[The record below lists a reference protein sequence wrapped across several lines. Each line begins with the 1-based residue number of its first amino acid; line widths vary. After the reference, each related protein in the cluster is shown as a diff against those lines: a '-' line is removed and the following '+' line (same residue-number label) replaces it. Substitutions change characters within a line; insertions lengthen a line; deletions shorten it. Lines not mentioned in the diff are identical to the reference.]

1 MSEFR
6 RQHWAAAVDQV
17 FNVIRKNLIYLIVL
31 FFVGN
36 SQSESNIFWYVL
48 LGGILASLLS
58 GIFSWLLFTYRI
70 DGSEL
75 HIRKGIFVR
84 KDLYLS
90 KDRIQVIDITEG
102 IIQRIF
108 GLVKVEIK
116 TAGSGTAGA
125 TIRAMTLEEAEQ
137 LRTELRKEQNK
148 VEPQEEAEVSQ
159 ASASTAEQNQ
169 ILDEWRISQKDLVMA
184 ALTSGNFGLIA
195 SILGAVVG
203 QMDVFINEENIAYL
217 VEKLPG
223 FNNFT
228 LILTIAA
235 VVFLIS
241 WVLSFIG
248 IIFKY
253 GDFKVM
259 KTEKELLVTSGL
271 LERRHSTIPYNR
283 IQAVRFV
290 EGLLRQPLGYGMV
303 YVESAGFEVDQKER
317 SIVVVPYI
325 AKDELE
331 SFFGRFLQDYKV
343 SEMDVKPPQRAF
355 YRYLRRPNY
364 MLLLILAVLALFWE
378 YWWLPSILIIPFT
391 YLGYLQ
397 YRDAGFSLNS
407 KMMILS
413 YRKLARTTA
422 YVLRKRIQV
431 MDERVNPFQDYQDLA
446 TLQVTAASGA
456 KGIEFRIHDLDK
468 DNLRVLREWLVSTK
482 TQETVPAHD
491 YES

>member
-17 FNVIRKNLIYLIVL
+17 FNVIRRNLIYLIVL

-36 SQSESNIFWYVL
+36 SQSESNLFWYIL
-48 LGGILASLLS
+48 LGGIAASLLS

-90 KDRIQVIDITEG
+90 KDRIQVIDVTEG

-125 TIRAMTLEEAEQ
+125 TISAITLEEAER
-137 LRTELRKEQNK
+137 LRTELRKEESKTEQPE
-148 VEPQEEAEVSQ
+148 VEPGEESSQ
-159 ASASTAEQNQ
+159 PVEQDE

-195 SILGAVVG
+195 SILGAAAG
-203 QMDVFINEENIAYL
+203 QLDVFINEENINYL

-228 LILTIAA
+228 LILTIVA

-241 WVLSFIG
+241 WVLSFLG
-248 IIFKY
+248 VIFRY
-253 GDFKVM
+253 GDFKVI

-271 LERRHSTIPYNR
+271 IERRHSTIPFNR

-290 EGLLRQPLGYGMV
+290 EGLLRQPLGHGMV
-303 YVESAGFEVDQKER
+303 YVESAGFEVNQKER
-317 SIVVVPYI
+317 SIVMVPYI

-343 SEMDVKPPQRAF
+343 SGMDVKPPQRAF
-355 YRYLRRPNY
+355 FRYLRRPNY
-364 MLLLILAVLALFWE
+364 LLLMVLAGLAFFWE
-378 YWWLPSILIIPFT
+378 YWWLPALLMIPFT

-397 YRDAGFSLNS
+397 YRDAGLSFNS
-407 KMMILS
+407 EMIALS
-413 YRKLARTTA
+413 YRKLARTSA
-422 YVLRKRIQV
+422 YILRKRIQAL
-431 MDERVNPFQDYQDLA
+431 DERVNPFQDRKDLS

-456 KGIEFRIHDLDK
+456 KGIEFSVHDLDK
-468 DNLRVLREWLVSTK
+468 ENLRMLREWLISAK
-482 TQETVPAHD
+482 SPEPEPAYDH
-491 YES
+491 ES